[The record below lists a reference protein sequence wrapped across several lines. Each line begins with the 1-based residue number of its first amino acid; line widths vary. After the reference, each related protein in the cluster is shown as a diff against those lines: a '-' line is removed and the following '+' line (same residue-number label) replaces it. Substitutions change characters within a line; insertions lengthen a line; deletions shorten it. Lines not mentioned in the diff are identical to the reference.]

1 MTGKYILPEKD
12 LLDKDAT
19 MKRLEYS
26 PLGKELT
33 AQTDITKKQHQKLDN
48 TCELDKTNKWIKTK
62 NQHLK
67 TIVNQI

>member
-48 TCELDKTNKWIKTK
+48 TCELDKTNK
-62 NQHLK
+62 
-67 TIVNQI
+67 